1 MFWEMVPS
9 VIHGMVTKD
18 GSGSIILRVPNDHF
32 AILQAPQ

>member
-9 VIHGMVTKD
+9 VVYGMVTKD
-18 GSGSIILRVPNDHF
+18 GSGSLEPNDPF